1 MGKKHLTFLEIL
13 LEGIKKFAGGIIG
26 GLLMALFLWFFPNL
40 RSMFTEYKLPQE
52 STPEIHS
59 EHESQNQKEAGQIH
73 VSQEQKQ
80 PAVITKTQNS
90 AISDM
95 EFMKLCRIGN
105 ADDVKKA
112 IMNGANVNAKDSD
125 NMTILMFAV
134 AEGRID
140 MAKLLLQNGA
150 DVNATNDDGMTALI
164 GAATLG
170 YTEIAELLLQNGAH
184 ANAKDEDGMTALM
197 FAASEGHKDT
207 AKLLLQNGADVNAKD
222 NDNWTALMFTEDWD
236 IAQLLR
242 SYGAE
247 MPTE

>member
-1 MGKKHLTFLEIL
+1 MGKKHLTFWEIL
-13 LEGIKKFAGGIIG
+13 LEGIKRFAGGI
-26 GLLMALFLWFFPNL
+26 LAALMMAVLLWFFPNL
-40 RSMFTEYKLPQE
+40 RSMFTEYKLSKE
-52 STPEIHS
+52 TTPEVHS
-59 EHESQNQKEAGQIH
+59 EHESQNQKDTGQIS
-73 VSQEQKQ
+73 VSKEQKQ
-80 PAVITKTQNS
+80 HAVSTKTQNS

-105 ADDVKKA
+105 ADDVKNA
-112 IMNGANVNAKDSD
+112 IMSGANVNAKDSD

-150 DVNATNDDGMTALI
+150 DVNAANDDGMTALM
-164 GAATLG
+164 GTATLG
-170 YTEIAELLLQNGAH
+170 YTEMAELLLRNGAH

-207 AKLLLQNGADVNAKD
+207 AELLLQNGADVNAKD
-222 NDNWTALMFTEDWD
+222 NDGWTALMFTEDWD
-236 IAQLLR
+236 TAQLLR

-247 MPTE
+247 E